1 MRHFGYIRRAR
12 KAYAMKLAGGLAV
25 TALVLALVAP
35 ATAAA
40 QPTLRADPDQGEP
53 GDEVALHGRGWVV
66 GDGCSNSIILL
77 FRQGTT
83 RMKLGEAV
91 HGDGRFL
98 FNTHYQQA
106 EPGTARFVAKQVCT
120 DRVIYRRAY
129 VTIGRAGDETV
140 RYRGQT
146 EHGGRVRFEVVDGN
160 EVRNFRFMN
169 RCATDRERGS
179 LVPGTMPIGDISFSR
194 HGGRFN
200 IFGRFR
206 ANGVVKGNAREQ
218 ISGCDSGKMTWRAE
232 RVD

>member
-1 MRHFGYIRRAR
+1 MR
-12 KAYAMKLAGGLAV
+12 MKLAGGLAV
-25 TALVLALVAP
+25 TALVLALVGP

-53 GDEVALHGRGWVV
+53 GDDVALHGRGWVV
-66 GDGCSNSIILL
+66 GDGCSSRIILL
-77 FRQGTT
+77 FRQGDS
-83 RMKLGEAV
+83 RLKLGEAV
-91 HGDGRFL
+91 HGDGRFT

-106 EPGTARFVAKQVCT
+106 EPGTARFVAKQKCT
-120 DRVIYRRAY
+120 DRAIYRAAY
-129 VTIGRAGDETV
+129 VTIGGGDGDETV
-140 RYRGQT
+140 RYKGQT
-146 EHGGRVRFEVVDGN
+146 EHGGRVRFQVVDGN

-179 LVPGTMPIGDISFSR
+179 LVPGVMPIGDVSFSR

-206 ANGVVKGNAREQ
+206 ESGVVKGRAREE